1 MQSRKTEKKMVE
13 TIEDNAVI
21 TQVFTTE
28 WVKELKDKNV
38 FKGSPDEWKI
48 TEDNIIEV
56 LRAISVN
63 AAHYKTIIIIKIR
76 KSPQKYISYWELT

>member
-21 TQVFTTE
+21 TQVFTAE

-38 FKGSPDEWKI
+38 FKGIPDEWKI

-76 KSPQKYISYWELT
+76 ESPQKYISYWELT